1 MYVLS
6 VWAARRGC
14 AALLTRCRPP
24 AALCAARTK
33 DFITPVWTFAGEHF
47 VAA

>member
-1 MYVLS
+1 MGR
-6 VWAARRGC
+6 APRMRHP
-14 AALLTRCRPP
+14 LTRCRPR